1 MFIKISFYFK
11 KKVIILKKGIMRLY
25 SLLIISCLAVSL
37 HIYEARGDARG
48 SEITVN
54 APTLDVRIENAFA
67 TINTAFEIENTGAT
81 DEEIELTFSIPDD
94 AFLVNLTAEM
104 NGTRYY
110 GQIKEDE
117 VAQQEYEEA
126 VESGKAAI
134 KIEKYSVT
142 DFCMA
147 LNLIPEKPMKISY
160 SCNMFLVKELGG
172 YTINIIPSRLLPSI
186 NSKDVKVTFQATSP
200 SMITSANI
208 ENLGDGTIE
217 YQGTNGITVSDTVG
231 SSDTSKEIVL
241 TYETATTD
249 TGGMMQFSKDGEIT
263 YFLHTFAPG
272 IEHLGNRSMD
282 KDIVFIVD
290 TSGSMSTDNKME
302 QTKEAFH
309 LIVGQLSNETDRFN
323 IISFSSGYELWKNEL
338 QVPDGDTIK
347 EADDWI
353 DGLLPTG
360 GTNII
365 EALEKG
371 LDILTE
377 ESSRMKIIVF
387 LTDGDPTAGY
397 IQSTAAICTTILE
410 KNTANISIFSLGVGS
425 DMDFD
430 FLKKLSFQ
438 NYARAYSIDDNE
450 DISEQISH
458 FYKTISTPL
467 IYRLNMDYDNAG
479 NVYER
484 HAPYMFEGQEHC
496 VLGKVVDT
504 NRPVKFSGTGVTVN
518 TTTTFAGEFTPTGET
533 EPFIPQLWAFMHIRW
548 CEEKMIMED
557 NIETYKAELT
567 HTALEF
573 QIVTDYTT
581 MIVVVEEEEKTDEKV
596 DEKEDEKEAGG
607 EEPSADNDLDYDP
620 GDGSGGD
627 IPGNQHADSSKF
639 DDDSDDEDPSSGK
652 TKEKASTVSI
662 TVLFS
667 ALILVVFVLYFRR
680 KR

>member
-1 MFIKISFYFK
+1 MSNITMK
-11 KKVIILKKGIMRLY
+11 LY
-25 SLLIISCLAVSL
+25 ALLIISAIV
-37 HIYEARGDARG
+37 IFTPITQARGDTRG
-48 SEITVN
+48 SEIIVNNPTV
-54 APTLDVRIENAFA
+54 DVRIENAFA
-67 TINTAFEIENTGAT
+67 TTTIAFEIENTGTT
-81 DEEIELTFSIPDD
+81 DEEMELTFSIPDG
-94 AFLVNLTAEM
+94 AFLVNLSAEM
-104 NGTRYY
+104 NGTSYN
-110 GQIKEDE
+110 GQVKEDE

-126 VESGKAAI
+126 VESGKTAI

-142 DFCMA
+142 DFCMT
-147 LNLIPEKPMKISY
+147 LNLIPGKPMKISY
-160 SCNMFLVKELGG
+160 SYNMFLVKELGG
-172 YTINIIPSRLLPSI
+172 YTINIIPSQLLPSI
-186 NSKDVKVTFQATSP
+186 NSKDLKVSFEVSSP
-200 SMITSANI
+200 SMITAANI
-208 ENLGDGTIE
+208 ENLGDGVIE
-217 YQGTNGITVSDTVG
+217 YQGTTGITASDTVG
-231 SSDTSKEIVL
+231 FPETSKEIVL

-272 IEHLGNRSMD
+272 IEHLGNRSLD

-290 TSGSMSTDNKME
+290 RSGSMSTDNKME

-309 LIVGQLSNETDRFN
+309 LIVEQLSNETDRFN
-323 IISFSSGYELWKNEL
+323 IISFSSGYELWKDEL
-338 QVPDGDTIK
+338 QVPDETTVQ

-353 DGLLPTG
+353 DELSATG

-371 LDILTE
+371 LDILNE
-377 ESSRMKIIVF
+377 NISRMKIIVF

-397 IQSTAAICTTILE
+397 VQSTAAICTTILA
-410 KNTANISIFSLGVGS
+410 KNTAKISIFSLGVGS

-438 NYARAYSIDDNE
+438 NYARAYSIDDSE

-458 FYKTISTPL
+458 FYETISTPL

-518 TTTTFAGEFTPTGET
+518 ATTTFVGEFTPADET
-533 EPFIPQLWAFMHIRW
+533 EPFIPQLWAFMHIGW
-548 CEEKMIMED
+548 CKEKMIMEG
-557 NIETYKAELT
+557 NEETYKAELI
-567 HTALEF
+567 HTAVEF
-573 QIVTDYTT
+573 QIVTEYTT
-581 MIVVVEEEEKTDEKV
+581 MIVVVEEEEGTEEKV
-596 DEKEDEKEAGG
+596 DETEEEG
-607 EEPSADNDLDYDP
+607 EEPLADNDLNYDP

-627 IPGNQHADSSKF
+627 MQDDHFDDSTKF
-639 DDDSDDEDPSSGK
+639 DDDSDDDTSSGVDSEDSK
-652 TKEKASTVSI
+652 SPVSI

-667 ALILVVFVLYFRR
+667 ALLLVILVLYLRR
-680 KR
+680 RR